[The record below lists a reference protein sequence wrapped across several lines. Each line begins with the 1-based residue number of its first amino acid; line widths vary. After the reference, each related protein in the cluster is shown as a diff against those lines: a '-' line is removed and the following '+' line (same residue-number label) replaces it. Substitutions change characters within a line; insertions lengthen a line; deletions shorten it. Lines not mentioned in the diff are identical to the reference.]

1 MSLKQ
6 PKQLKALLAG
16 AVSLVVLSAV
26 PVAGVSA
33 EEGFK
38 GAKDWVSGAPDQ
50 LTKDKRLEKYLR
62 GFDQPMWE
70 VGERYDRMEQALID
84 ENYELAQYHWKKIRI
99 TLENGLMKRPG
110 RRANAEAILLNRT
123 WSEVRD
129 ALATED
135 PAIVKAGFQKAKNAC
150 MACHAAE
157 RVAYMNDQPLFMRDG
172 FLADQP

>member
-1 MSLKQ
+1 MLI
-6 PKQLKALLAG
+6 KQLKNSFASA
-16 AVSLVVLSAV
+16 VVLAV
-26 PVAGVSA
+26 FVSVPAASVNA
-33 EEGFK
+33 EEGFQ

-84 ENYELAQYHWKKIRI
+84 ENYELAQYHWKKIKI

-110 RRANAEAILLNRT
+110 RRANAEAILLNST
-123 WSEVRD
+123 WAKVND

-135 PAIVKAGFQKAKNAC
+135 PAIVKAGFQQAKNAC

-157 RVAYMNDQPLFMRDG
+157 RVAYMNDHPLFVRDG
-172 FLADQP
+172 FLGMQ